1 MLIYLYD
8 GSFEGIM
15 TAIYEA
21 YYRRQKP
28 DYIISKDNL
37 QYGLMDEY
45 VYIESDEEKSNR
57 VYESAVQKIGK
68 EAVENVFYVYL
79 SEDKNSGTLIYRYLR
94 LGFKLGNR
102 IDMNLANE
110 DVFNILKLVRQVS
123 FEVHRFKGLLR
134 FVELKNGVF
143 YAVMEPD
150 NNILMLLVPHFK
162 ERLSDQSWIIHD
174 VKRGTAALYN
184 KEEWVITVLPEGI
197 TLNLSEREEF
207 FQSIWKEYFK
217 TIAIEERKN
226 PRLQKNY
233 MPVRYWKNLIE
244 KKL

>member
-1 MLIYLYD
+1 MLIYVYD

-28 DYIISKDNL
+28 DCIMPKDNL
-37 QYGLMDEY
+37 QFGLMDEY
-45 VYIESDEEKSNR
+45 VYIEADEEKSNK
-57 VYESAVQKIGK
+57 VYEAAVQKIGQ

-102 IDMNLANE
+102 IDMNLADE
-110 DVFNILKLVRQVS
+110 DVFNVLKLVRQVS
-123 FEVHRFKGLLR
+123 FEVHRFTGLLR

-150 NNILMLLVPHFK
+150 NNILMLLVQHFK

-184 KEEWVITVLPEGI
+184 KEEWVITELPEGVA
-197 TLNLSEREEF
+197 LNLSDREEF